1 MLTKPYIFL
10 CCMFIGNITVAENFE
25 VKMLNRGLSGSM
37 VFEPNFLKVNVGDII
52 YFKSTDKGHNVE
64 SIKGMLPIGVQKF
77 KSKISDDF
85 VFTVPKEGL
94 YGIKCRPHYMMGMV
108 GLIQAGSASNFED
121 SARVKHRGKAKK
133 RFKKIFN
140 QISQ

>member
-77 KSKISDDF
+77 KSKI
-85 VFTVPKEGL
+85 
-94 YGIKCRPHYMMGMV
+94 IKV
-108 GLIQAGSASNFED
+108 I
-121 SARVKHRGKAKK
+121 
-133 RFKKIFN
+133 
-140 QISQ
+140 